1 MHTSAVVNSTP
12 VTSAPTAAKVAGT
25 PSPTKEQP
33 AKTAPA
39 QPQPSTTVTISSAA
53 VAALAAQKEAL
64 ETPQQTATEARGNDH
79 QAQRLVAK
87 EALKAQRA

>member
-1 MHTSAVVNSTP
+1 MHTSAVVSSTP
-12 VTSAPTAAKVAGT
+12 PTSGPTAAKVGGT

-33 AKTAPA
+33 AKPAPT

-64 ETPQQTATEARGNDH
+64 ETPQQTAQEARGNDH
-79 QAQRLVAK
+79 QAQRLIAR
-87 EALKAQRA
+87 EAQRAQRA